1 MDACAGG
8 WVGIALSNGP
18 AVAYFAHHIETLV
31 TAADQAGKVDVIAI
45 DMPIGLPDDG
55 VREADECARKE
66 LGPRRSTV
74 FITPVRRA
82 FEGAT
87 HAEANEINREITGKG
102 ISAQAFALKGKV
114 LEVDEWVRR
123 SRSRRIVEVHP
134 ELSFAEL
141 GDGPLDTT
149 KASWAGMEKRRGLLA
164 GAGIVLEGDLG
175 TAGRKA
181 RVDDVLDAAA
191 AAWTARRVALG
202 EARCLPA
209 EPYASS
215 DGVPCAIWA

>member
-1 MDACAGG
+1 
-8 WVGIALSNGP
+8 
-18 AVAYFAHHIETLV
+18 
-31 TAADQAGKVDVIAI
+31 
-45 DMPIGLPDDG
+45 MPIGLPDDG

-149 KASWAGMEKRRGLLA
+149 KASWAYMEKRRGLLA
-164 GAGIVLEGDLG
+164 GAGIVLEGTSAQPGGRRGSMTFSMPRPPPGRLG
-175 TAGRKA
+175 GWR
-181 RVDDVLDAAA
+181 
-191 AAWTARRVALG
+191 WGGALPSG
-202 EARCLPA
+202 GAVRLQ
-209 EPYASS
+209 
-215 DGVPCAIWA
+215 